1 MAQGEQLSKSKADE
15 YLDKLFKEH
24 FKKHGVTEEVIQK
37 VVKQVE
43 KDKKLEKQGKYEE
56 PKYYYHN
63 QRPMVDFDRMER
75 SDDRIA
81 ERKIKELN
89 IKTASQLLGEAIK
102 GIKIKTYQLALTLSR
117 EESQAHQ
124 FLEAQEEAK
133 KIFSK
138 FDIDTSGT
146 GIQEFKTWRLFTDL
160 ELKGMDNALYIIRG
174 YGVKPENQSK
184 FDKLY
189 KEVICFFNIL
199 RRQSRRLYGDDIN
212 LITNEYIRIADH
224 SEKAIKIINRNETKV
239 TGISNQS
246 YGYLATRSELF
257 SRSVIEELIKIQA
270 LMKTLIEVNDYEKT
284 LKTPQ
289 PNEARDLQYFYY
301 LCWEMYKLIEDKKFA
316 VPKYSNQKLF
326 AEFVYHFQ
334 KRFTFAKS
342 VSSVYDHLR
351 NPDFDYK
358 KQKFLNLHSIKSLK
372 TYKKNID
379 ILFVKSS

>member
-1 MAQGEQLSKSKADE
+1 MAQGEQLSKSKADK

-199 RRQSRRLYGDDIN
+199 RRQARRLYGDDIN

-289 PNEARDLQYFYY
+289 PNEARDLQYFY
-301 LCWEMYKLIEDKKFA
+301 
-316 VPKYSNQKLF
+316 
-326 AEFVYHFQ
+326 
-334 KRFTFAKS
+334 
-342 VSSVYDHLR
+342 
-351 NPDFDYK
+351 
-358 KQKFLNLHSIKSLK
+358 
-372 TYKKNID
+372 
-379 ILFVKSS
+379 